1 MCRLLAYMGTP
12 IIVDKLLYQ
21 PKNSL
26 VNQSINAKEIEE
38 PLNGDGFGIGWYVP
52 ELHEEPVTFVS
63 VNPAWSN
70 RNLRNLAP
78 KIRTE
83 CFIAHVRAASVG
95 EVSESNCHP
104 FQFRNLLM
112 MHNGGVE
119 NFSRIKRK
127 IREPLSDELYNWI
140 KGQTDSE
147 HLFAYLLNELFRDK
161 KTVVTPE
168 TVMDAF
174 EKTFLD
180 LKAMMNLNGIE
191 DPAYL
196 NMMVTNGKFFVG
208 TRYTTDPNEE
218 PLTLYHSEG
227 GRYVVEDG
235 ISFMVAPKDDDQA
248 VLIVSEKLTE
258 EKHWTAIPKNHF
270 VIVDNSL
277 NVRVRPIKA

>member
-12 IIVDKLLYQ
+12 IIIDEILYK

-52 ELHEEPVTFVS
+52 EVNYEPVTFVS

-70 RNLRNLAP
+70 RNLKNLAP
-78 KIRTE
+78 KIKAG
-83 CFIAHVRAASVG
+83 CLIAHVRAASVG

-104 FQFRNLLM
+104 FQYKNLLM

-119 NFSRIKRK
+119 NFSLIKRN
-127 IREPLSDELYNWI
+127 IRSPLTDELYNWI

-147 HLFAYLLNELFRDK
+147 HIFAYLLHELLANP
-161 KTVVTPE
+161 KTVINPE
-168 TVMDAF
+168 SVMDAF
-174 EKTFLD
+174 EKTFDALN
-180 LKAMMNLNGIE
+180 KMMKEAGIK
-191 DPAYL
+191 DAAYL
-196 NMMVTNGKFFVG
+196 NMVVTNGIFFVG
-208 TRYTTDPNEE
+208 TRYVSDPNEE

-235 ISFMVAPKDDDQA
+235 ISHLVAPEDDDQA

-258 EKHWTAIPKNHF
+258 EKHWTLIPKNHF
-270 VIVDNSL
+270 VVVDSGL
-277 NVRVRPIKA
+277 NVRIRPIRV

>member
-1 MCRLLAYMGTP
+1 MCRLLAYMGSP
-12 IIVDKLLYQ
+12 IVIDQLLYQ

-26 VNQSINAKEIEE
+26 VNQSINAKELEE

-52 ELHEEPVTFVS
+52 EVNYEPVTFVS

-104 FQFRNLLM
+104 FQYKNLLM

-119 NFSRIKRK
+119 QFQNIKRK
-127 IREPLSDELYNWI
+127 IREPLTDELYNWI

-147 HLFAYLLNELFRDK
+147 HIFAYLLHHLLTSGEDPS
-161 KTVVTPE
+161 PE
-168 TVMDAF
+168 SVMVAF
-174 EKTFLD
+174 EKTFTD
-180 LKAMMNLNGIE
+180 LKKMMAENGITE
-191 DPAYL
+191 AAYL

-208 TRYTTDPNEE
+208 TRYVSDPKED

-235 ISFMVAPKDDDQA
+235 ISHMKAPKDDDEA
-248 VLIVSEKLTE
+248 VLVVSEKLTDDA
-258 EKHWTAIPKNHF
+258 HWTLIPPNHF
-270 VIVDNSL
+270 VVVTDEL
-277 NVRVRPIKA
+277 DVRIRPIKA

>member
-1 MCRLLAYMGTP
+1 MCRLLAYLGTP

-26 VNQSINAKEIEE
+26 VNQSSNAKEIEE

-104 FQFRNLLM
+104 FQYRKLLM

-119 NFSRIKRK
+119 NFSKIKRK

-147 HLFAYLLNELFRDK
+147 HLFAYLLNHLFSDPQV
-161 KTVVTPE
+161 TVTPE
-168 TVMDAF
+168 AVMQAF
-174 EKTFLD
+174 EKTFAD
-180 LKAMMNLNGIE
+180 LKELMQANGIQE
-191 DPAYL
+191 PAYL
-196 NMMVTNGKFFVG
+196 NMMVTNGAFFVG
-208 TRYTTDPNEE
+208 TRYTTHTGEE

-235 ISFMVAPKDDDQA
+235 ISFITAPKDDDQA

-258 EKHWTAIPKNHF
+258 EKHWTAIPPNHF
-270 VIVDNSL
+270 VVVDQSL